1 MLKFIDLFAGLGGF
15 HVGLDQLG
23 MECVFASELN
33 KDLQE
38 LYKRNFGLER
48 VEGDIKKVDV
58 ETIPEHDFLCAGF
71 PCQPFSKAGS
81 QEGLKDEVRGNLF
94 FNISDI
100 LERRQPKYLLLEN
113 VANLHKHDEGKTWT
127 VIEAKLRALGYDV
140 DAKILSP
147 HQFDVPQHR
156 QRIFIVGILES
167 EGGLKSFNWPTP
179 IPATRVLGDLLEDKP
194 DNERKVKNGE
204 EKALRIWQEFIDAI
218 PDDVELPSFPIW
230 TTEYQATYPFE
241 DQTPGL
247 ASQHELAKFKGAFG
261 ESLEGLCKE
270 EQMQL
275 IPTYAHQSKAHPLRL
290 FPSWKQDFIRQNREF
305 LKKYE
310 KELAD
315 VMVKI
320 RTLPFSWQKFEW
332 NCKGWDRNI
341 EELIIQFR
349 PSGIRVKRPNYS
361 PALVSF
367 TRTQVPAIGWKWRY
381 MTPREAARLQSLGD
395 IELPSAETT
404 AFRALGN
411 AVNAEVVKRIAERL
425 IDHSTPAQIDEPA
438 PKAKRKRTYP
448 VAVQG
453 SLALITTL

>member
-1 MLKFIDLFAGLGGF
+1 MHLRFIDLFAGLGGF
-15 HVGLDQLG
+15 HVGLSQLE
-23 MECVFASELN
+23 MKCVFASELN

-38 LYKRNFGLER
+38 LYKRNFGLEH
-48 VEGDIKKVDV
+48 VEGDIKKVDI
-58 ETIPEHDFLCAGF
+58 ETIPEHDLLCAGF

-94 FNISDI
+94 FNILAI
-100 LERRQPKYLLLEN
+100 LERHKPKYLLLEN
-113 VANLHKHDEGKTWT
+113 VANLRKHDEGETWK
-127 VIEAKLRALGYDV
+127 VIEAKLRGIGYDV
-140 DAKILSP
+140 KEKILSP

-167 EGGLKSFNWPTP
+167 EGGLENFNWPKP
-179 IPATRVLGDLLEDKP
+179 LLATRTIGDLLEDKP
-194 DNERKVKNGE
+194 ANERKIKNGE
-204 EKALRIWQEFIDAI
+204 EKALHIWQEFINAI
-218 PDDVELPSFPIW
+218 PDDVDLPSFPIW

-241 DQTPGL
+241 GQTPGL
-247 ASQHELAKFKGAFG
+247 TSQHELAKRKGMFG
-261 ESLEGLCKE
+261 ESLDGLSKE
-270 EQMQL
+270 QQMQR
-275 IPTYAHQSKAHPLRL
+275 IPTYAHPHKTHPHRL
-290 FPSWKQDFIRQNREF
+290 FPPWKQDFIRQNREF

-395 IELPSAETT
+395 IELPSAETN

-411 AVNAEVVKRIAERL
+411 AVNADVV
-425 IDHSTPAQIDEPA
+425 AQIAACLVGCPLPEPEQ
-438 PKAKRKRTYP
+438 PT
-448 VAVQG
+448 VVQSHVPSAQR
-453 SLALITTL
+453 SLEFTATL